1 MPLQLKNT
9 SSAALEIYLRE
20 KNWLYDGEQVIST
33 SIPGRGNMNYVIR
46 VHTSQRA
53 FILKQSMP
61 YVQKY
66 PAIEAPQ
73 ERIKTEYLFYHYI
86 SAQQKVQQY
95 MPVAIGFDPEQFILV
110 LEDAGTMQDGTLL
123 YSNPEHVQK
132 QHFDS
137 LLDYLNAL
145 HLFSHTT
152 EPVAGFENH
161 KMKILN
167 AEHIFNYPFQSN
179 NGFNLDTIQTGLQAA
194 SLPYKNN
201 SSLKKKIDHLLAIY
215 MASGEYLLHG
225 DYYPGSWLI
234 NATNTK
240 VIDPEFCFYGTNVF
254 DLSVLIAHLKM
265 ARCPDSDIQN
275 AIARYQLPINKQ
287 LLMAFTGVEI
297 LRRLIGL
304 AQLPLHLSLVEKQK
318 LMEEAAGMI

>member
-1 MPLQLKNT
+1 MLLLLKNI
-9 SSAALEIYLRE
+9 SHASLEVYL
-20 KNWLYDGEQVIST
+20 KKNNWLYDGEQIIST
-33 SIPGRGNMNYVIR
+33 SVPGSGNMNYVIR
-46 VHTSQRA
+46 VHTSQRS

-73 ERIKTEYLFYHYI
+73 ERIKTEFFFYRYI
-86 SAQQKVQQY
+86 STQQRVQQY
-95 MPVAIGFDPEQFILV
+95 MPSAIGFDPEQFILA

-123 YSNPEHVQK
+123 YSNPGHLQE
-132 QHFDS
+132 QHLDC

-145 HLFSHTT
+145 HLLSYTT
-152 EPVAGFENH
+152 EPLGGFENH
-161 KMKILN
+161 KMKALN

-201 SSLKKKIDHLLAIY
+201 GSLKKKIDQLQAIY
-215 MASGEYLLHG
+215 MSSGEYLLHG

-234 NATNTK
+234 NATNIK
-240 VIDPEFCFYGTNVF
+240 VIDPEFCFYGLNVF

-265 ARCPDSDIQN
+265 ARCSDSYIQK
-275 AIARYQLPINKQ
+275 AIASYRLSINKQ

-304 AQLPLHLSLVEKQK
+304 AQLPLHLSLAEKQA
-318 LMEEAAGMI
+318 LMEEAVAMI